1 MEKHAVSRLIGA
13 PPGYIGHEQGGQL
26 TEAVRRRPYSVVLFD
41 EIEKAHGDVLNVLLQ
56 VLDDGRLT
64 DSLGKT
70 VSFENTVRRREE
82 KRRRAVK
89 VFFFLVEG
97 GSRSEGE
104 EKTHFFLQKKL
115 NNNKKK
121 QMIVLTS
128 NIGATILLDQRL
140 PPKAKKDAVLSACRS
155 HFRPELLNRL
165 DEIIVFDA
173 LTPEMLRD
181 VARIQARGLEARLLA
196 RGVGLEF
203 TGEALAWAASRSFDP
218 SYGVS
223 FVVLFFF
230 FFFFFFVSG
239 LFSSGA
245 KKGEKEKNSHFS
257 YFKNSKNKTKQARPL
272 RRWLEKNV
280 ITALS
285 KKIIAGEVE
294 EGDLVVVGVSPDA
307 AARAERKQ
315 KSKAASAAVTSDDE
329 EAWVSVEE
337 DEDSGLVYDVKKGKG
352 PPVAGADASSNGPSA
367 SSAAAAGIKR
377 SKMETAPSEALTE
390 EEMED

>member
-230 FFFFFFVSG
+230 FFFFFFEIGV
-239 LFSSGA
+239 FSDGA
-245 KKGEKEKNSHFS
+245 TNAKKEKNSHFS

>member
-230 FFFFFFVSG
+230 FFFLESG

-377 SKMETAPSEALTE
+377 SKMDTAPSEALTE

>member
-230 FFFFFFVSG
+230 FFFFFLESG
-239 LFSSGA
+239 FFSAGA
-245 KKGEKEKNSHFS
+245 KKGEKEKKTHFS

>member
-230 FFFFFFVSG
+230 FFFFFFGKGVVF
-239 LFSSGA
+239 LW
-245 KKGEKEKNSHFS
+245 GEKRRKRKKLPF
-257 YFKNSKNKTKQARPL
+257 FVFQKLKKQNKTGAPAPPLARKERHHGPL
-272 RRWLEKNV
+272 QEDHRRRGRRRGPRRGRRLP
-280 ITALS
+280 
-285 KKIIAGEVE
+285 GRR
-294 EGDLVVVGVSPDA
+294 GQG
-307 AARAERKQ
+307 R
-315 KSKAASAAVTSDDE
+315 E
-329 EAWVSVEE
+329 EAKVEGGFGGG
-337 DEDSGLVYDVKKGKG
+337 DIG
-352 PPVAGADASSNGPSA
+352 
-367 SSAAAAGIKR
+367 
-377 SKMETAPSEALTE
+377 
-390 EEMED
+390 

>member
-230 FFFFFFVSG
+230 FFFFFWKAGCFPLG
-239 LFSSGA
+239 RKKA
-245 KKGEKEKNSHFS
+245 KKKKTPIFRI
-257 YFKNSKNKTKQARPL
+257 SKTQKTKQNRRARSAAGSKRTSSRPSPRRSSQERSKKGTSSWSASPRTPRPGPRGSKSRRRL
-272 RRWLEKNV
+272 RR
-280 ITALS
+280 
-285 KKIIAGEVE
+285 
-294 EGDLVVVGVSPDA
+294 
-307 AARAERKQ
+307 R
-315 KSKAASAAVTSDDE
+315 
-329 EAWVSVEE
+329 
-337 DEDSGLVYDVKKGKG
+337 
-352 PPVAGADASSNGPSA
+352 
-367 SSAAAAGIKR
+367 
-377 SKMETAPSEALTE
+377 
-390 EEMED
+390 